1 MRTLGEGVAE
11 RKEEAERRPGSEDV
25 LLALFTPQV
34 GRALL
39 CVGAEE
45 VEAGEW
51 YPQSALILTTWH
63 TYAVGAVVALVHTLL
78 SHHLLGN
85 CPVGAPQETVRLG
98 SAPPPSL
105 T

>member
-1 MRTLGEGVAE
+1 MGKSKGVMRTLGEGVAE
-11 RKEEAERRPGSEDV
+11 RKEEAERR
-25 LLALFTPQV
+25 
-34 GRALL
+34 RALL

-51 YPQSALILTTWH
+51 YPQSALSLTTWH
-63 TYAVGAVVALVHTLL
+63 TCAVGAVVALVHTLL

>member
-11 RKEEAERRPGSEDV
+11 RKEEAERR
-25 LLALFTPQV
+25 
-34 GRALL
+34 RALL